1 MVKPSPGKG
10 MYPTPYV
17 QSLELPNGVQ
27 LSFLP
32 PNKQVS
38 ASEEGQEP
46 SADEVPVRDG
56 NPNENHGENTMAPSK
71 TESKR

>member
-17 QSLELPNGVQ
+17 QSLELPNGVH

-32 PNKQVS
+32 PNKQVPVS
-38 ASEEGQEP
+38 GEGQE
-46 SADEVPVRDG
+46 SSTDEESVR
-56 NPNENHGENTMAPSK
+56 NATSHEHQVKE
-71 TESKR
+71 